1 MPGGPDRFTRDSTSP
16 ALLGN
21 ASRKPAR
28 FRLRGS
34 HPLWQAF
41 PDPSPNTPVSHS
53 PPSRRQRQDTPH
65 NTPHATPD
73 GSPTQ
78 RVWAPP
84 LSLAT
89 THGIDLSFFSSGYF
103 DVSVPRVALPWL
115 CVPHGMTC
123 QWHVGFPHSDVPGS
137 RLTSSSPG
145 LIAGCRVLL
154 RYPAPRHPPRAL
166 QTSVPYG
173 TDPNCTGSRK
183 LFLLWLIRIC
193 LTYYASQQT
202 EDTLLCPLLFQK
214 ELWHSVFK
222 EHAVISHRL
231 FRGFAPRKPNG
242 MAGMAART
250 DLVLVMIARPHRDAW
265 TFPSP

>member
-89 THGIDLSFFSSGYF
+89 THGIS
-103 DVSVPRVALPWL
+103 LP
-115 CVPHGMTC
+115 
-123 QWHVGFPHSDVPGS
+123 VGTKMFHFPTSPPLPYEFRQKRPGTTPARFPHSETLGS
-137 RLTSSSPG
+137 QLACQLPEEYRRLQRPSS
-145 LIAGCRVLL
+145 
-154 RYPAPRHPPRAL
+154 AL
-166 QTSVPYG
+166 VA
-173 TDPNCTGSRK
+173 K
-183 LFLLWLIRIC
+183 
-193 LTYYASQQT
+193 AST
-202 EDTLLCPLLFQK
+202 E
-214 ELWHSVFK
+214 
-222 EHAVISHRL
+222 
-231 FRGFAPRKPNG
+231 
-242 MAGMAART
+242 
-250 DLVLVMIARPHRDAW
+250 RP
-265 TFPSP
+265 